1 MSEKKVKINGEFC
14 GTIHELVDSGKTLEC
29 FAPCNS
35 VGNATAGA
43 DSAARTYK
51 GDATV
56 GDRGAARTREG
67 DATVGNYSASRARDG
82 NATAGNDSAAC
93 TQDGN
98 ATAGNDSAART
109 YKGDATVGDRG
120 AARTREGDAT
130 VGKRGVAM
138 GSTVTLGDNS
148 IGVIVDENGDIVKI
162 CINSTNAKN
171 LTVDIRTA
179 GNVEEYKQE
188 ERI

>member
-43 DSAARTYK
+43 
-51 GDATV
+51 
-56 GDRGAARTREG
+56 
-67 DATVGNYSASRARDG
+67 
-82 NATAGNDSAAC
+82 
-93 TQDGN
+93 
-98 ATAGNDSAART
+98 DSAART

>member
-35 VGNATAGA
+35 V
-43 DSAARTYK
+43 
-51 GDATV
+51 
-56 GDRGAARTREG
+56 
-67 DATVGNYSASRARDG
+67 
-82 NATAGNDSAAC
+82 
-93 TQDGN
+93 GN

>member
-29 FAPCNS
+29 FTLRNS

-43 DSAARTYK
+43 
-51 GDATV
+51 
-56 GDRGAARTREG
+56 
-67 DATVGNYSASRARDG
+67 
-82 NATAGNDSAAC
+82 
-93 TQDGN
+93 
-98 ATAGNDSAART
+98 DSAART